1 MTGSQQTGSPQTE
14 SPQSRV
20 ALVTGGASGIGA
32 AICRR
37 LADGGV
43 RVAVADIDQ
52 AGGTAVAE
60 QVGGIFVHTDVTD
73 RAQLDRAVAATTEQW
88 GRLDIAALNA
98 GTSSA
103 SRSAM
108 DPFDEQW
115 YRRIVGINL
124 DGVVFGVAAALPAL
138 RACGGGSIVAT
149 ASLAG
154 LVPMPADPFYT
165 MTKTA
170 VVGLVRS
177 LAEPLAA
184 HQVRINAL
192 CPGFADTPLVAGS
205 RDLFVQA
212 NFPLLDADDVARAF
226 VTIAADTD
234 SGQAWYVQPG
244 REPAPYRFHGVP
256 GPVVDG
262 GPAPRPPARIGG
274 SPA

>member
-1 MTGSQQTGSPQTE
+1 MGGREPNGQA
-14 SPQSRV
+14 V

-37 LADGGV
+37 LASGGT
-43 RVAVADIDQ
+43 RVAVADLDD
-52 AGGTAVAE
+52 AGGAAVAE
-60 QVGGIFVHTDVTD
+60 EVGGMFVHTDVTE
-73 RAQLDRAVAATTEQW
+73 RADLEHAVSATEQRW
-88 GRLDIAALNA
+88 GRLDVAALNA
-98 GTSSA
+98 GVSSA
-103 SRSAM
+103 ARSSLE
-108 DPFDEQW
+108 PFDEQW

-138 RACGGGSIVAT
+138 RRSGGGAIVAT

-170 VVGLVRS
+170 VVGLVRA

-184 HQVRINAL
+184 HRVRINAL
-192 CPGFADTPLVAGS
+192 CPGFADTPLVAGA
-205 RDLFVQA
+205 RELFVRA
-212 NFPLLDADDVARAF
+212 DFPLLAADDVAAAF
-226 VTIAADTD
+226 LTVAADTD
-234 SGQAWYVQPG
+234 SGRAWFVQPG

-262 GPAPRPPARIGG
+262 RPAPRPPARVEQDRE
-274 SPA
+274 AT